1 MDVSFFCI
9 ILFCFSS
16 SPMIVGSKHAKK
28 MAQAGIPASPAVK
41 AGVAVTAGAG
51 AVTAGAADLGGVGT
65 TGNANNFICGLC
77 GVTAPTAA
85 SLEIHLIGQK
95 HKKKLEAAD
104 KLAESPFRYVLV
116 LIYL

>member
-1 MDVSFFCI
+1 
-9 ILFCFSS
+9 
-16 SPMIVGSKHAKK
+16 MIVGSKHAKK

-65 TGNANNFICGLC
+65 TGNANNFMCGLC